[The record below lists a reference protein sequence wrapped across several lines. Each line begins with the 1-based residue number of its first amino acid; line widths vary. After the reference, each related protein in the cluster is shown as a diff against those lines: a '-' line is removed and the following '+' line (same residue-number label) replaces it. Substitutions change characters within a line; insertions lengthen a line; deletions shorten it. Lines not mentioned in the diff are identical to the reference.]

1 MIGIG
6 FFILR
11 FVEKNIY
18 FRKNKFVMYMLFL
31 KLKKFEN
38 GLGLFL
44 VKNIFFFIDLDVIE
58 DMLGM

>member
-44 VKNIFFFIDLDVIE
+44 VKNIFFV
-58 DMLGM
+58 